1 MSGAAK
7 RRLPLAEP
15 PAEPTYAERVSR
27 KRERVHVLTGEVCN
41 NNCIFCMEEDRE
53 GRRVVNGTTD
63 DALLD
68 WILEQNPDAEEI
80 CFTSGEPTTRKELPG
95 WVKKAKAAGIER
107 ISIMTNARAL
117 AYDRFAKGLV
127 AAGISRFYVS
137 IHGHTAKLH
146 DSLVRTPGAF
156 EQTSAGIRNLAA
168 LKRYGVELHT
178 STVLTK
184 RNLPH
189 LAEIYRYLR
198 GLGIDQVVFNV
209 MQANGRANTF
219 FERIFPTYTETGA
232 AFRDFVLAEQPRE
245 PGGQV
250 MAFLVD
256 IPPCTTEGVPD
267 FNRGFVESYLHYEP
281 TTIESHD
288 VELPHVDLG
297 HGPQGDLAAV
307 RRSDLDDAVRKKRPE
322 CRSCKYDPVC
332 EGVWLNYLH
341 RHGWDEMQPVARD
354 D

>member
-1 MSGAAK
+1 MNELGAPEK
-7 RRLPLAEP
+7 LRLPLAGPSFEQ
-15 PAEPTYAERVSR
+15 RVAR

-68 WILEQNPDAEEI
+68 WILRENPDAEEI

-95 WVKKAKAAGIER
+95 WVKKAKAAGIQR

-117 AYDRFAKGLV
+117 AYERYAKGLV

-156 EQTSAGIRNLAA
+156 EQTTAGIAHIARLA
-168 LKRYGVELHT
+168 RYGVELHT
-178 STVLTK
+178 STVLTR

-189 LAEIYRYLR
+189 LQPIYRFLR
-198 GLGIDQVVFNV
+198 ERGVDQVVFNV
-209 MQANGRANTF
+209 MQANGRANTH

-232 AFRDFVLAEQPRE
+232 AFREFVLAEQERE
-245 PGGQV
+245 DPV

-256 IPPCTTEGVPD
+256 IPPCATEGVPD
-267 FNRGFVESYLHYEP
+267 FNRGFVESYVHYEP
-281 TTIESHD
+281 S
-288 VELPHVDLG
+288 VENHGQQLPGMELG

-307 RRSDLDDAVRKKRPE
+307 RRSDLDGAVRTKRDE
-322 CRSCKYDPVC
+322 CRSCRYDSVC
-332 EGVWLNYLH
+332 EGVWMNYLR
-341 RHGWDEMQPVARD
+341 RHGWDELQPVRLP
-354 D
+354 